1 MSSVHAEDNVIRKLP
16 SMRTAKRTRKVDM
29 LVIRVNR
36 NGELTSSKPCLHC
49 LVLMYTR
56 LPAKGYNLCDIYFSN
71 ASGGLEVSRLPFLLF
86 EDDPHVSRYHKD
98 RGMTDDMREEY
109 VAKINRRSV

>member
-1 MSSVHAEDNVIRKLP
+1 
-16 SMRTAKRTRKVDM
+16 
-29 LVIRVNR
+29 
-36 NGELTSSKPCLHC
+36 
-49 LVLMYTR
+49 
-56 LPAKGYNLCDIYFSN
+56 LCDIYFST

-98 RGMTDDMREEY
+98 KGMTDEIREEY